1 MRKLC
6 LLLSLALLLVL
17 PVSAEEAFLEVTYR
31 QCDDAWKDIPVGDLT
46 IAESACG
53 IATVCNAV
61 YYLTGERMDLVAVA
75 NWAHEAGLFN
85 APGVPGCYRSVFYHA
100 SQEYGSA
107 YGFAATQYKSG
118 SIRTQALIDHLLAG
132 GTAALHVPGHFMAA
146 VDYNPETEK
155 FLIIDPM
162 PGDYGRYDNRRKGIT
177 HSTGDW
183 LTAEELS
190 AGYVK
195 VDGYALHPRAL
206 GKRDPNLRG
215 HGGKG
220 IPCRPAQIII
230 RRTCVC
236 PECLQTCSRKRF
248 FTILSR
254 SAPSPTARG
263 TCARSQTTCAFLPR
277 YTSWSGSV
285 MKQTT

>member
-6 LLLSLALLLVL
+6 LLLSLALLLAL
-17 PVSAEEAFLEVTYR
+17 PVSAEEANLELTYR
-31 QCDDAWKDIPVGDLT
+31 QCDDEWKDIPVGDLT

-100 SQEYGSA
+100 SQEYGST
-107 YGFAATQYKSG
+107 YGFSATQYKSG

-195 VDGYALHPRAL
+195 VDGYALFTRIPSEKEIQTYVDTAVKASLAAL
-206 GKRDPNLRG
+206 PK
-215 HGGKG
+215 
-220 IPCRPAQIII
+220 
-230 RRTCVC
+230 
-236 PECLQTCSRKRF
+236 S
-248 FTILSR
+248 S
-254 SAPSPTARG
+254 
-263 TCARSQTTCAFLPR
+263 
-277 YTSWSGSV
+277 
-285 MKQTT
+285 